1 MIEVK
6 QISSKRD
13 KTKFFKFVIDL
24 YKGNAHA
31 APNFSMDEFAEFD
44 PEKNDAFRFA
54 DCKMFLAYKDG
65 KLAGRAISSCG
76 SPASTL

>member
-13 KTKFFKFVIDL
+13 KKKFFKFVIDL

-31 APNFSMDEFAEFD
+31 APNLYMDEFAEFD
-44 PEKNDAFRFA
+44 PEKNDAFQI
-54 DCKMFLAYKDG
+54 
-65 KLAGRAISSCG
+65 GRAHV
-76 SPASTL
+76 